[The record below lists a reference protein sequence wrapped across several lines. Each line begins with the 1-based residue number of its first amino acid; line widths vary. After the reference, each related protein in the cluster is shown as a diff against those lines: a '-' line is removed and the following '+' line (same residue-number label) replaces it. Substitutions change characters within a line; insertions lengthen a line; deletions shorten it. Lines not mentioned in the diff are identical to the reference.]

1 MRFIPGLASL
11 LLTLLMAVVPGRAE
25 PVFDAR
31 EKAAIRAI
39 VEEMLRE
46 NPEILLE
53 ALRALRERQQ
63 RAEAD
68 ARRQAILDHRAR
80 LERDPNSP
88 VGGNPDGDVTIVEFF
103 DYRCPYC
110 KAVAGTVRRLVEED
124 GNIRLVYKE
133 WPILGEVSRIAARA
147 ALASRAQGRYLEYHE
162 RLMAERKLTEARI
175 FEIAEEIGLDVARLR
190 VDMDAPE
197 VERHI
202 RETAELADALGISGT
217 PAFVIG
223 DHLLPGLA
231 DQATF
236 EALIRRARGES

>member
-1 MRFIPGLASL
+1 MYRFTALILLLLFLLPASL
-11 LLTLLMAVVPGRAE
+11 QAGE
-25 PVFDAR
+25 NPVFDAR
-31 EKAAIRAI
+31 ERAAIRAL
-39 VEEMLRE
+39 VEEVLRE
-46 NPEILLE
+46 KPEILLE
-53 ALRALRERQQ
+53 AVRALRERQQ

-68 ARRQAILDHRAR
+68 VRRQVILDHRAQ

-110 KAVAGTVRRLVEED
+110 KAVAETVKRLLEED

-147 ALASRAQGRYLEYHE
+147 ALAARAQGRYLEYHD
-162 RLMAERKLTEARI
+162 RLMAERKLTGERVFA
-175 FEIAEEIGLDVARLR
+175 IAEEIGLDVERLR
-190 VDMDAPE
+190 ADMEAPE
-197 VERHI
+197 VERHL

-231 DQATF
+231 DRATF
-236 EALIRRARGES
+236 EALVRRARGES